1 MENVKYVVCYSG
13 GHSSALVAIEAV
25 RKYGRENVILLN
37 HNISS
42 EVEDADIKRFK
53 REVAEYL
60 GLEITYANM
69 EGWENKTPLRI
80 CRELGGFKFGNGP
93 ALCTSKLKT
102 EPFYKYLEENFPVKN
117 REVNEDVTILYGFDK
132 NEVNRIQRRIGV
144 MLNKGYRTDYPLAFW
159 ERTIRN
165 IEELGI
171 KRPRTYELH
180 KHANCIGCLKAGMQ
194 SWYLVYCLY
203 PDLWQEAKETENEV
217 GYSILKDKFLEEL
230 EPKFSQMKCRGIA
243 PGEKIGPRKFW
254 AMVDKALPIEGQ
266 LSFLPCDCSF

>member
-1 MENVKYVVCYSG
+1 MENVKYIVCYSG

-203 PDLWQEAKETENEV
+203 PELWKEAVETENEI
-217 GYSILKDKFLEEL
+217 GYSILDKFLEEL
-230 EPKFSQMKCRGIA
+230 EPKFARMKCRGIV
-243 PGEKIGPRKFW
+243 PTEKIKPQKFW
-254 AMVDKALPIEGQ
+254 SIVNKALGIEGQ
-266 LSFLPCDCSF
+266 MSFLPCDCSF